1 MDTELQTQIAF
12 HLAGRKPGDKS
23 KPAAEAEARPAL
35 LAQYLDLTALR
46 YDFPLVLLRDAG
58 EKGYVQCLSGIVDN
72 VVHGLVKDD
81 SGDRLTRHLLRQERE
96 IRLLLAAGA
105 RGTLSAL
112 WDQAAGRLMTH
123 GDELLKDSL
132 TRARRALKVEGELA
146 DCDPSMPERLLK
158 RAWTL
163 VQDRKTR
170 ELGEDLRRLTIGLSN
185 ILQADAARSEAGRS
199 AAGLKAS
206 IGTGHAEVF
215 DFAALSRV
223 LAKSSAQGGLTAGRR
238 RRIES
243 LLSVLKSQRFL
254 PVPDDGQQRSALD
267 RYYVFAFSSCA
278 EALAAYRER
287 LPKALELAKTIAVA
301 ELEVEGE
308 YREAT
313 HDALFKDF
321 GDGNLGQEELSH
333 FPDYLVCLPA
343 DRLQAAETDKL
354 MEMLSAG
361 LPVKILVQTDDLL
374 EESTIARDGHF
385 ALGMR
390 AKQLA
395 SMAIGL
401 NDVYVLQSAS
411 SNLFQFRDRI
421 LKGMSYA
428 GPALFS
434 VYSGGTGTSSGAGSL
449 PPYLLAAAA
458 MESRAFPA
466 YAYDPSAGPN
476 WASRFHL
483 EANSQV
489 EADWP
494 AQEFCYEDEKHQRV
508 RVQSS
513 FTFVDFV
520 ACDQRHARHFA
531 RVPREKWNAKM
542 IPVDETLRRD
552 AKAAQDTVPFI
563 ALVDADGKLHRAIV
577 DDRLMRAALRC
588 RESWH
593 SLQELGGIHN
603 SHAERLL
610 AREKEALEVQA
621 QQAAAT
627 AAPQAGPA
635 AAAPAVQ
642 AAAAAPVAAPE
653 PEEKRSPDE
662 AYIETARC
670 TTCNEC
676 TQINDK
682 MFAYNENK
690 QAYIAN
696 PDAGTYAQLV
706 EAAETCQ
713 VAIIHPGKPRN
724 PDEPGLPDLLK
735 RAEPFA

>member
-1 MDTELQTQIAF
+1 MDAELQTQIAF
-12 HLAGRKPGDKS
+12 HLAGRKPGAGAES
-23 KPAAEAEARPAL
+23 AAGADARPAL
-35 LAQYLDLTALR
+35 LARCRDLAALR

-58 EKGYVQCLSGIVDN
+58 DKGYVQCLSGIVDT

-81 SGDRLTRHLLRQERE
+81 SGERLTRHLLRLERE
-96 IRLLLAAGA
+96 IRVLLAGGA
-105 RGTLSAL
+105 RGSLSAL
-112 WDQAAGRLMTH
+112 WDAAAARLMAH

-132 TRARRALKVEGELA
+132 TRARRALQLEGELV
-146 DCDPSMPERLLK
+146 DCDKSMPAAQLL
-158 RAWTL
+158 RAWTV

-170 ELGEDLRRLTIGLSN
+170 KLTEDLRRLTIGLSN
-185 ILQADAARSEAGRS
+185 ILQADAARSAAGRS
-199 AAGLKAS
+199 AASLKAS
-206 IGTGHAEVF
+206 IGSGHAEVF
-215 DFAALSRV
+215 DFAVLSR
-223 LAKSSAQGGLTAGRR
+223 LLSRTSAREGLPAGRR
-238 RRIES
+238 HRVES
-243 LLSVLKSQRFL
+243 LLEVLKSQRFV
-254 PVPDDGQQRSALD
+254 PVPDNGHPPQERC
-267 RYYVFAFSSCA
+267 YAFTFGSCA

-287 LPKALELAKTIAVA
+287 LPRAMELAKSIAVA
-301 ELEVEGE
+301 ELEVEGG
-308 YREAT
+308 YREEK
-313 HDALFKDF
+313 HDPLFKDF
-321 GDGNLGQEELSH
+321 ADGNLGQEELSH
-333 FPDYLVCLPA
+333 FPDYLVCMSA
-343 DRLQAAETDKL
+343 DKLQGAETDRL

-361 LPVKILVQTDDLL
+361 LPAKILVQTDDLL

-421 LKGMSYA
+421 MKGMAYA

-434 VYSGGTGTSSGAGSL
+434 VYSGAGGASGGTGGL
-449 PPYLLAAAA
+449 PPYLSAAAA

-483 EANSQV
+483 AANSQA

-494 AQEFCYEDEKHQRV
+494 VQEFSYEDENHQRV
-508 RVQSS
+508 RVQSA

-520 ACDQRHARHFA
+520 ACDPRHAGHFA
-531 RVPREKWNAKM
+531 RIPRAKWNARM
-542 IPVDETLRRD
+542 IPADEYLRRD
-552 AKAAQDTVPFI
+552 ARDATEEVPFI
-563 ALVDADGKLHRAIV
+563 MLVDRDHVLQRAIV

-610 AREKEALEVQA
+610 AKAREEQA
-621 QQAAAT
+621 QKPAAT
-627 AAPQAGPA
+627 P
-635 AAAPAVQ
+635 AAPAEAKAPAA

-653 PEEKRSPDE
+653 PEDRKSPDE

-724 PDEPGLPDLLK
+724 PAEPGVAELLK
-735 RAEPFA
+735 RAEAFA

>member
-1 MDTELQTQIAF
+1 MDAELNTQLAF
-12 HLAGRKPGDKS
+12 HLAGKKPGADAES
-23 KPAAEAEARPAL
+23 AAAADARPAL
-35 LAQYLDLTALR
+35 LARYRDLAALR

-58 EKGYVQCLSGIVDN
+58 DKGYVQCLSAIVDN
-72 VVHGLVKDD
+72 VVHGLVRDE
-81 SGDRLTRHLLRQERE
+81 SGDRLTRHLLRLERE
-96 IRLLLAAGA
+96 IRVLMAAGA
-105 RGTLSAL
+105 RGSLPAL
-112 WDQAAGRLMTH
+112 WDDAAGRLMAR

-132 TRARRALKVEGELA
+132 TRARRALKVEGELV
-146 DCDPSMPERLLK
+146 DCDKSMPAGLLM
-158 RAWTL
+158 RAWTV

-170 ELGEDLRRLTIGLSN
+170 KLSEDLRRLTIGLSN
-185 ILQADAARSEAGRS
+185 ILQADAARSPAGRS
-199 AAGLKAS
+199 ADSLKAS
-206 IGTGHAEVF
+206 IGSGHAEVF
-215 DFAALSRV
+215 DFVALSRV
-223 LAKSSAQGGLTAGRR
+223 LAKSSAREGLPASRR

-254 PVPDDGQQRSALD
+254 PVPGDEGERAVQERCYS
-267 RYYVFAFSSCA
+267 FTFGSCA
-278 EALAAYRER
+278 QALAAYRER
-287 LPKALELAKTIAVA
+287 LPKAMALARAIAVA
-301 ELEVEGE
+301 ELEVEGA
-308 YREAT
+308 YREDT
-313 HDALFKDF
+313 HDALFKDI

-333 FPDYLVCLPA
+333 FPDYLICVSA

-361 LPVKILVQTDDLL
+361 LPAKILVQTDDLL

-390 AKQLA
+390 SKQLA

-401 NDVYVLQSAS
+401 NDVYVLQSSA
-411 SNLFQFRDRI
+411 SNLFQFRDRV
-421 LKGMSYA
+421 LKGMTYA

-434 VYSGGTGTSSGAGSL
+434 VYSGAGGSGGL
-449 PPYLLAAAA
+449 PPYLAAAAA

-494 AQEFCYEDEKHQRV
+494 VQDFSYEDENHQRV
-508 RVQSS
+508 RSES
-513 FTFVDFV
+513 GFTFVDFV
-520 ACDQRHARHFA
+520 ACDQRHAGHFA
-531 RVPREKWNAKM
+531 RVPHAKWNAKM
-542 IPVDETLRRD
+542 LPVDEYLRRD
-552 AKAAQDTVPFI
+552 AREAQDTVPYVT
-563 ALVDADGKLHRAIV
+563 LVDRDGVLHRAIV
-577 DDRLMRAALRC
+577 DERLIRAALRC

-610 AREKEALEVQA
+610 AKEKKARDEQA
-621 QQAAAT
+621 QQSTAAP
-627 AAPQAGPA
+627 APQAGAPAPAAPA
-635 AAAPAVQ
+635 AAAG
-642 AAAAAPVAAPE
+642 AAPATAPE
-653 PEEKRSPDE
+653 PEETRSPDE

-690 QAYIAN
+690 QAYVAN

-706 EAAETCQ
+706 EAAESCQ
-713 VAIIHPGKPRN
+713 VSIIHPGKPRN
-724 PDEPGLPDLLK
+724 PDEPNLPELLK
-735 RAEPFA
+735 RAEAFA

>member
-1 MDTELQTQIAF
+1 MDAELQTQIAF
-12 HLAGRKPGDKS
+12 RISGRKP
-23 KPAAEAEARPAL
+23 AADAKDASSTDARPAL
-35 LAQYLDLTALR
+35 LARYRDLTALR
-46 YDFPLVLLRDAG
+46 YDFPIVLLRDAG
-58 EKGYVQCLSGIVDN
+58 EKDYVQCLSGIVDH

-81 SGDRLTRHLLRQERE
+81 SGDRLTQHLLRLERG
-96 IRLLLAAGA
+96 IRALVAAGA
-105 RGTLSAL
+105 NESLSAL
-112 WDQAAGRLMTH
+112 WDDAASRLNAH

-132 TRARRALKVEGELA
+132 TRARRALKVEGELVA
-146 DCDPSMPERLLK
+146 CDQSMPGRLLK
-158 RAWTL
+158 RAWGV
-163 VQDRKTR
+163 VQDRKTHR
-170 ELGEDLRRLTIGLSN
+170 LADDLRRLTIGLSN

-206 IGTGHAEVF
+206 IGSGHAEVF
-215 DFAALSRV
+215 DFAVLSRV
-223 LAKSSAQGGLTAGRR
+223 LAKSSAQGGLTASRR

-243 LLSVLKSQRFL
+243 LVAVLKSQRFL
-254 PVPDDGQQRSALD
+254 PVPDGGQADAAQARC
-267 RYYVFAFSSCA
+267 YAFTFGTCA

-287 LPKALELAKTIAVA
+287 LPKALELARSIAIA
-301 ELEVEGE
+301 ELEVQGE
-308 YREAT
+308 YREAV
-313 HDALFKDF
+313 HDDLFKDF
-321 GDGNLGQEELSH
+321 GDDNLGEESLSH
-333 FPDYLVCLPA
+333 FPDYLVCLQA

-395 SMAIGL
+395 NMAIGL
-401 NDVYVLQSAS
+401 NDVYVLQSSS
-411 SNLFQFRDRI
+411 SNLFQFRDRV

-434 VYSGGTGTSSGAGSL
+434 VFSGASGQTGDL
-449 PPYLLAAAA
+449 PPYLVAAAA

-483 EANSQV
+483 EANSRV

-494 AQEFCYEDEKHQRV
+494 VMAFGYEDQNHQRV
-508 RVQSS
+508 NMEAA

-520 ACDQRHARHFA
+520 ACDRRHAGHFA
-531 RVPREKWNAKM
+531 RVTREKWTAKM
-542 IPVDETLRRD
+542 IPIEEYLRRD
-552 AKAAQDTVPFI
+552 ARDTQDAVPYI
-563 ALVDADGKLHRAIV
+563 ALVDQDGILQRAIV
-577 DDRLMRAALRC
+577 DDRLLRAALRC
-588 RESWH
+588 RDSWH

-610 AREKEALEVQA
+610 AREKKTLEEQ
-621 QQAAAT
+621 
-627 AAPQAGPA
+627 APQA
-635 AAAPAVQ
+635 AAAPAPQ
-642 AAAAAPVAAPE
+642 AARAAAPAATTAPAAE
-653 PEEKRSPDE
+653 AEEKRSPDE
-662 AYIETARC
+662 AYIETPRC

-690 QAYIAN
+690 QAYVAN

-724 PDEPGLPDLLK
+724 PAEPGLPELLK
-735 RAEPFA
+735 RAEAFA

>member
-1 MDTELQTQIAF
+1 MDAELQTQIAF
-12 HLAGRKPGDKS
+12 HLAGRKPGAETES
-23 KPAAEAEARPAL
+23 AAGADARPAL
-35 LAQYLDLTALR
+35 LARHRDLTVLR

-58 EKGYVQCLSGIVDN
+58 DKGYVQCLSGIVDN

-81 SGDRLTRHLLRQERE
+81 SGDRLTQHLLRLERE
-96 IRLLLAAGA
+96 IRAQLAAGA
-105 RGTLSAL
+105 TGSLSAL
-112 WDQAAGRLMTH
+112 WDAAASRLTAN
-123 GDELLKDSL
+123 GDALLKDSL
-132 TRARRALKVEGELA
+132 KRARRALKVEGELA
-146 DCDPSMPERLLK
+146 DCDQSMPQRLLK
-158 RAWTL
+158 RAWDR
-163 VQDRKTR
+163 VQDRKTHK
-170 ELGEDLRRLTIGLSN
+170 LSDDLRRLTIGLSN

-206 IGTGHAEVF
+206 IGSGHAEVF
-215 DFAALSRV
+215 DFAVLSRV
-223 LAKSSAQGGLTAGRR
+223 LAKTSAQGGLAAGRR

-254 PVPDDGQQRSALD
+254 LVPDDGQAHAAQD
-267 RYYVFAFSSCA
+267 RCYAFAFGSCA

-287 LPKALELAKTIAVA
+287 LPKAMELAKSIAVA

-308 YREAT
+308 YREAA

-321 GDGNLGQEELSH
+321 GDSNLGEEELSH
-333 FPDYLVCLPA
+333 FPDYLVCIPA

-411 SNLFQFRDRI
+411 SNLFQFRERI

-434 VYSGGTGTSSGAGSL
+434 VYSGAGGTSGGAGSL
-449 PPYLLAAAA
+449 PPYLVAAAA

-466 YAYDPSAGPN
+466 YTYDPSAGPN

-494 AQEFCYEDEKHQRV
+494 VQEFCHEDKNHQRV
-508 RVQSS
+508 RTESA

-520 ACDQRHARHFA
+520 ACDQRHAGHFA
-531 RVPREKWNAKM
+531 RVPRAKWNAKM
-542 IPVDETLRRD
+542 IPVDEYMRRD
-552 AKAAQDTVPFI
+552 AKDAQETVPFI
-563 ALVDADGKLHRAIV
+563 TLVDRDNVLQRAIV

-610 AREKEALEVQA
+610 AKDKKAREEQA
-621 QQAAAT
+621 QQAPSAP
-627 AAPQAGPA
+627 APQAAAATSPAVAAA
-635 AAAPAVQ
+635 AAAPA
-642 AAAAAPVAAPE
+642 AAPE

-676 TQINDK
+676 TQLNDK
-682 MFAYNENK
+682 MFTYNENK

-724 PDEPGLPDLLK
+724 PAEPGLAELVK
-735 RAEPFA
+735 RAEAFA

>member
-1 MDTELQTQIAF
+1 MDAELQTQIAF
-12 HLAGRKPGDKS
+12 HRAGRKPGADADTT
-23 KPAAEAEARPAL
+23 AAADARPAL
-35 LAQYLDLTALR
+35 LARYRDLAALR

-58 EKGYVQCLSGIVDN
+58 AKGYVQCLSGIVDN

-81 SGDRLTRHLLRQERE
+81 NGDRLTRHLLRLERE
-96 IRLLLAAGA
+96 IRVLLQAGA
-105 RGTLSAL
+105 RGSLAAL
-112 WDQAAGRLMTH
+112 WDDAANRLMAG
-123 GDELLKDSL
+123 GDALLKDSL

-146 DCDPSMPERLLK
+146 DCDKSMPAALLK
-158 RAWTL
+158 RAWGV

-170 ELGEDLRRLTIGLSN
+170 KLSEDLRRLIIGLSN
-185 ILQADAARSEAGRS
+185 ILEADAARSAAGRS
-199 AAGLKAS
+199 ADALKSA
-206 IGTGHAEVF
+206 IGSGHAEVF

-223 LAKSSAQGGLTAGRR
+223 LSSTAAREGLPAGRR
-238 RRIES
+238 RRVET

-254 PVPDDGQQRSALD
+254 PVPGESERHALHE
-267 RYYVFAFSSCA
+267 RCYAFAFDSCA
-278 EALAAYRER
+278 DALAAYRER
-287 LPKALELAKTIAVA
+287 QPKAMELAKSIAVA
-301 ELEVEGE
+301 ELEVAGE
-308 YREAT
+308 YREDK

-321 GDGNLGQEELSH
+321 GEGNLGEEELSH
-333 FPDYLVCLPA
+333 FPDYLVCLSA
-343 DRLQAAETDKL
+343 ARLQAAETDRL

-401 NDVYVLQSAS
+401 NDVFVLQSSS

-421 LKGMSYA
+421 MRGMSYT

-434 VYSGGTGTSSGAGSL
+434 VYSGAGGTSDGAGSL
-449 PPYLLAAAA
+449 PPYLVAAAA

-466 YAYDPSAGPN
+466 YTYDPSAGPN

-483 EANSQV
+483 DANSQV

-494 AQEFCYEDEKHQRV
+494 VQDFSYEDEKHQRV
-508 RVQSS
+508 RTPLA

-520 ACDQRHARHFA
+520 ACDPRHASHFA
-531 RVPREKWNAKM
+531 QVPGAKWNAKM
-542 IPVDETLRRD
+542 TPVDAYLRRD
-552 AKAAQDTVPFI
+552 ARETQDAVPYI
-563 ALVDADGKLHRAIV
+563 ALVDGANVLQRAIV

-610 AREKEALEVQA
+610 AKAKEEQA
-621 QQAAAT
+621 QKPAPTPAAT
-627 AAPQAGPA
+627 AAPAVPA
-635 AAAPAVQ
+635 AA
-642 AAAAAPVAAPE
+642 PE
-653 PEEKRSPDE
+653 AEETRSPDE

-706 EAAETCQ
+706 EAAESCQ
-713 VAIIHPGKPRN
+713 VSIIHPGKPRN
-724 PDEPGLPDLLK
+724 PAEPGIADLLK
-735 RAEPFA
+735 RAEAFA

>member
-1 MDTELQTQIAF
+1 
-12 HLAGRKPGDKS
+12 
-23 KPAAEAEARPAL
+23 
-35 LAQYLDLTALR
+35 
-46 YDFPLVLLRDAG
+46 
-58 EKGYVQCLSGIVDN
+58 
-72 VVHGLVKDD
+72 
-81 SGDRLTRHLLRQERE
+81 
-96 IRLLLAAGA
+96 
-105 RGTLSAL
+105 
-112 WDQAAGRLMTH
+112 
-123 GDELLKDSL
+123 
-132 TRARRALKVEGELA
+132 
-146 DCDPSMPERLLK
+146 MPERLLN
-158 RAWTL
+158 RAWGM
-163 VQDRKTR
+163 VQDRKTHK
-170 ELGEDLRRLTIGLSN
+170 LSDDLRRLTIGLAN

-206 IGTGHAEVF
+206 IGSGHAEVF
-215 DFAALSRV
+215 DFAVLSRV
-223 LAKSSAQGGLTAGRR
+223 LARTSAQGGLTASRR

-254 PVPDDGQQRSALD
+254 PVRGKGPEDQGQNQCYS
-267 RYYVFAFSSCA
+267 FAFDSCSA
-278 EALAAYRER
+278 ALAAYRER
-287 LPKALELAKTIAVA
+287 LPKALELAKSIAVA

-308 YREAT
+308 YRETA
-313 HDALFKDF
+313 HDALFRDV
-321 GDGNLGQEELSH
+321 GDGNLGQEGLSH
-333 FPDYLVCLPA
+333 FPDYLICIPA
-343 DRLQAAETDKL
+343 DKLQAAETDRL
-354 MEMLSAG
+354 MELLSAG
-361 LPVKILVQTDDLL
+361 LSAKILVQTDDLL

-401 NDVYVLQSAS
+401 NDVYVMQSSS

-434 VYSGGTGTSSGAGSL
+434 VYSGAGGTSGGTGSL
-449 PPYLLAAAA
+449 PPYLVAAAA

-466 YAYDPSAGPN
+466 YTYDPSAGPN

-483 EANSQV
+483 GANTQV

-494 AQEFCYEDEKHQRV
+494 VQAFACEDENHQRV
-508 RVQSS
+508 RMETG

-531 RVPREKWNAKM
+531 RVPRTKWNAQM
-542 IPVDETLRRD
+542 IPADEYLRRD
-552 AKAAQDTVPFI
+552 AKVSQETVPFI
-563 ALVDADGKLHRAIV
+563 TLVDRDNMLHRAIV

-603 SHAERLL
+603 SHAEQLL
-610 AREKEALEVQA
+610 AKDRKAREEQA
-621 QQAAAT
+621 QQAP
-627 AAPQAGPA
+627 APQAGPA
-635 AAAPAVQ
+635 AAPAS
-642 AAAAAPVAAPE
+642 APE
-653 PEEKRSPDE
+653 QEEKRSPDE
-662 AYIETARC
+662 AYIETPRC

-724 PDEPGLPDLLK
+724 PAEPGLPDLLK
-735 RAEPFA
+735 RAEAFA

>member
-1 MDTELQTQIAF
+1 MDAELQTQIAF
-12 HLAGRKPGDKS
+12 HLAGKKPG
-23 KPAAEAEARPAL
+23 AAAVSASAADARPAV
-35 LAQYLDLTALR
+35 LARYRDLPALR

-58 EKGYVQCLSGIVDN
+58 DKGYVQCLSGIVDN

-81 SGDRLTRHLLRQERE
+81 SGDRLTRHLLRLERE
-96 IRLLLAAGA
+96 IRVLMAAGA
-105 RGTLSAL
+105 KGSLSAL
-112 WDQAAGRLMTH
+112 WDDAAERLIAR
-123 GDELLKDSL
+123 GDALLKDSL
-132 TRARRALKVEGELA
+132 TRARRALKLDGELA
-146 DCDPSMPERLLK
+146 DCDKSMPAGLLK

-163 VQDRKTR
+163 VQDRKTQK
-170 ELGEDLRRLTIGLSN
+170 LSGDLRRLTISLSN
-185 ILQADAARSEAGRS
+185 ILQADAARSAAGRS
-199 AAGLKAS
+199 ADNLKAS

-215 DFAALSRV
+215 DFVALSRV
-223 LAKSSAQGGLTAGRR
+223 LSKTSTREGLPASRR
-238 RRIES
+238 RRIEA
-243 LLSVLKSQRFL
+243 LISVLKSQRFL
-254 PVPDDGQQRSALD
+254 PVPDNGQARAAQD
-267 RYYVFAFSSCA
+267 RCYTFTFGSCA
-278 EALAAYRER
+278 DAMAAYRER
-287 LPKALELAKTIAVA
+287 LPKALELAKSIAVA

-321 GDGNLGQEELSH
+321 GSANLGQEELSH
-333 FPDYLVCLPA
+333 FPDYLICLSA
-343 DRLQAAETDKL
+343 DKLQAAETDRL

-385 ALGMR
+385 AMGMR

-395 SMAIGL
+395 NMAIGL
-401 NDVYVLQSAS
+401 NDVYVLQSSS
-411 SNLFQFRDRI
+411 SNLFQFRDRA
-421 LKGMSYA
+421 LKGMSYP

-434 VYSGGTGTSSGAGSL
+434 VYSGASGRSGDL
-449 PPYLLAAAA
+449 PPYLVAAAA

-466 YAYDPSAGPN
+466 YTYDPSAGPN

-483 EANSQV
+483 QANSQP

-494 AQEFCYEDEKHQRV
+494 MQEFTYEDENHQRV
-508 RVQSS
+508 RVDTG

-520 ACDQRHARHFA
+520 ACDQRHAGHFA
-531 RVPREKWNAKM
+531 RVPRAKWNAKM
-542 IPVDETLRRD
+542 IPADEYLRRD
-552 AKAAQDTVPFI
+552 TKDARDTVPFI
-563 ALVDADGKLHRAIV
+563 MLVDRDNALQRAIV

-610 AREKEALEVQA
+610 AKDKNAREEKA
-621 QQAAAT
+621 QQAPVAPV
-627 AAPQAGPA
+627 PQASPA
-635 AAAPAVQ
+635 AAGAQAVPAPAAAPA
-642 AAAAAPVAAPE
+642 AAPA

-662 AYIETARC
+662 AYIETPRC

-690 QAYIAN
+690 HAYIVN

-724 PDEPGLPDLLK
+724 PAEPGIADLLK
-735 RAEPFA
+735 RAEAFA

>member
-1 MDTELQTQIAF
+1 MDAELQTQIAF
-12 HLAGRKPGDKS
+12 HRAGRKPG
-23 KPAAEAEARPAL
+23 AETENADAGDARPAL
-35 LAQYLDLTALR
+35 LARYRDLTALR

-58 EKGYVQCLSGIVDN
+58 DKGYVQCLSGIVDN

-81 SGDRLTRHLLRQERE
+81 SGERLTKHLLKLERE
-96 IRLLLAAGA
+96 IRVLLAGGA
-105 RGTLSAL
+105 RGSLSAL
-112 WDQAAGRLMTH
+112 WDDAAGRLMAH

-132 TRARRALKVEGELA
+132 TRARKALKVEGELA
-146 DCDPSMPERLLK
+146 DCDKTMPAGLLK

-163 VQDRKTR
+163 VQDRKTQK
-170 ELGEDLRRLTIGLSN
+170 LSEDLRRLGSSLSN

-199 AAGLKAS
+199 AASLKAA
-206 IGTGHAEVF
+206 IGPGHAEVF

-223 LAKSSAQGGLTAGRR
+223 LSKTSAGGGLSAGRR

-243 LLSVLKSQRFL
+243 LLAVLTSQRFL
-254 PVPDDGQQRSALD
+254 PVPGHERAAQD
-267 RYYVFAFSSCA
+267 RCYSFTFGSCA

-287 LPKALELAKTIAVA
+287 LPKAMELAKSIAVA

-308 YREAT
+308 YREEP

-321 GDGNLGQEELSH
+321 GDGNLGQEELSR
-333 FPDYLVCLPA
+333 FPDYLICVSA
-343 DRLQAAETDKL
+343 DRLQAAETDRL

-361 LPVKILVQTDDLL
+361 LPAKILVQTDDLL

-401 NDVYVLQSAS
+401 NDVYVLQSSS
-411 SNLFQFRDRI
+411 SNLFQFRERI

-434 VYSGGTGTSSGAGSL
+434 VYSGASGESGSL
-449 PPYLLAAAA
+449 PPYLVAAAA

-466 YAYDPSAGPN
+466 YTYDPSAGPN

-494 AQEFCYEDEKHQRV
+494 VQDFSYEDGNHQRV
-508 RVQSS
+508 RTETG
-513 FTFVDFV
+513 FTFVDFI

-531 RVPREKWNAKM
+531 RVPLAKWNASM
-542 IPVDETLRRD
+542 MPVDEYLRRD
-552 AKAAQDTVPFI
+552 AKDAQEAVPFI
-563 ALVDADGKLHRAIV
+563 TLVDRDNVLHRAIV

-610 AREKEALEVQA
+610 AKDRQAREEQA
-621 QQAAAT
+621 KQAGAAP
-627 AAPQAGPA
+627 APQAGAPAAPVAAA
-635 AAAPAVQ
+635 AAAPA
-642 AAAAAPVAAPE
+642 AAPE
-653 PEEKRSPDE
+653 PEETRSPDE

-690 QAYIAN
+690 QAYVAN

-706 EAAETCQ
+706 EAAESCQ
-713 VAIIHPGKPRN
+713 VSIIHPGKPRN
-724 PDEPGLPDLLK
+724 PGEPGIEELLK
-735 RAEPFA
+735 RAESFA

>member
-1 MDTELQTQIAF
+1 MDAELQSQIAF
-12 HLAGRKPGDKS
+12 HLAGKKPGADAKS
-23 KPAAEAEARPAL
+23 AAGANARPAL
-35 LAQYLDLTALR
+35 LARYRDLAALR
-46 YDFPLVLLRDAG
+46 YDFPLVLLRDADD
-58 EKGYVQCLSGIVDN
+58 KGYVQCLSGIVDN

-81 SGDRLTRHLLRQERE
+81 SGDRLTKHLLRLERE
-96 IRLLLAAGA
+96 IRVLAAAGA
-105 RGTLSAL
+105 TGSLSAL
-112 WDQAAGRLMTH
+112 WDAAGARLMAH

-132 TRARRALKVEGELA
+132 TRARKALKVEGEVA
-146 DCDPSMPERLLK
+146 DCDKAMPAALLR

-163 VQDRKTR
+163 VQDRKTK
-170 ELGEDLRRLTIGLSN
+170 ELSEALQRLIISLSN

-199 AAGLKAS
+199 ASALKAS
-206 IGTGHAEVF
+206 IGSGHAEVF
-215 DFAALSRV
+215 DFAVLSRV
-223 LAKSSAQGGLTAGRR
+223 LSKTATKDGLPAGRR
-238 RRIES
+238 RRIDA

-254 PVPDDGQQRSALD
+254 PVPELAERHALHE
-267 RYYVFAFSSCA
+267 RCYAFTFGSCA

-287 LPKALELAKTIAVA
+287 LPKAMELAKAIAVA
-301 ELEVEGE
+301 ELEVEGAYVE
-308 YREAT
+308 EK
-313 HDALFKDF
+313 HDPLFKDF
-321 GDGNLGQEELSH
+321 GAGNLGQEELSH
-333 FPDYLVCLPA
+333 FPDYLVCLSA
-343 DRLQAAETDKL
+343 DKLQGAETDRL

-361 LPVKILVQTDDLL
+361 LPAKILVQTDDLL

-401 NDVYVLQSAS
+401 NDVYVLQSSS
-411 SNLFQFRDRI
+411 SNLFQFRERI
-421 LKGMSYA
+421 LKGMSYP

-434 VYSGGTGTSSGAGSL
+434 VYSGAAEGSGSL
-449 PPYLLAAAA
+449 PPYLVAAAA
-458 MESRAFPA
+458 MEARAFPA
-466 YAYDPSAGPN
+466 YSYDPSAGPN

-494 AQEFCYEDEKHQRV
+494 VQAFSYEDENHQRV
-508 RVQSS
+508 RMETG

-520 ACDQRHARHFA
+520 ACDQRHAGHFA
-531 RVPREKWNAKM
+531 DVPRAKWNAKM
-542 IPVDETLRRD
+542 VPVDEYLRRD
-552 AKAAQDTVPFI
+552 ARETQDTVPYVT
-563 ALVDADGKLHRAIV
+563 LVDSDNVLHRAIV
-577 DDRLMRAALRC
+577 DDRLVRAALRC

-610 AREKEALEVQA
+610 AKEKTAREEQAKREAAAPPPQA
-621 QQAAAT
+621 SPAAAPAPAAT
-627 AAPQAGPA
+627 AA
-635 AAAPAVQ
+635 AAAPAV
-642 AAAAAPVAAPE
+642 AAA

-690 QAYIAN
+690 QAYVAN

-706 EAAETCQ
+706 EAAESCQ
-713 VAIIHPGKPRN
+713 VSIIHPGKPRN
-724 PDEPGLPDLLK
+724 PNEPGIADLLK
-735 RAEPFA
+735 RAEAFA

>member
-1 MDTELQTQIAF
+1 MDAELQTQIAF
-12 HLAGRKPGDKS
+12 RLSGRKP
-23 KPAAEAEARPAL
+23 AADAEGTPSTDARPAL
-35 LAQYLDLTALR
+35 LARYGDLTALR

-58 EKGYVQCLSGIVDN
+58 EKVYVQCLSGIVDQ

-81 SGDRLTRHLLRQERE
+81 SAERLTKHLLRLERE
-96 IRLLLAAGA
+96 IRALLAAGA
-105 RGTLSAL
+105 RGSLSAL
-112 WDQAAGRLMTH
+112 WDDAAGRLMAQ
-123 GDELLKDSL
+123 GDALLKDSL

-146 DCDPSMPERLLK
+146 DCEKSMPAGLLK
-158 RAWTL
+158 CAWTV

-170 ELGEDLRRLTIGLSN
+170 KLGEDLRRLTIGLSN

-206 IGTGHAEVF
+206 IGNGHAEVF
-215 DFAALSRV
+215 DFAVLSRV
-223 LAKSSAQGGLTAGRR
+223 LAKSSAQGGLTANRR
-238 RRIES
+238 RRVES
-243 LLSVLKSQRFL
+243 LLAVLKSQRFL
-254 PVPDDGQQRSALD
+254 YLPDDSPQPTEQD
-267 RYYVFAFSSCA
+267 RHYAFSFSSCA
-278 EALAAYRER
+278 QALAAYRER
-287 LPKALELAKTIAVA
+287 LPEAMALARSIAVA

-308 YREAT
+308 YREDT
-313 HDALFKDF
+313 HDPLFKDF
-321 GDGNLGQEELSH
+321 GQGALGQEELSH
-333 FPDYLVCLPA
+333 FPDYLICVSA
-343 DRLQAAETDKL
+343 AKLQGAETDRL

-395 SMAIGL
+395 NMAIGM
-401 NDVYVLQSAS
+401 NDVYVLQSTS
-411 SNLFQFRDRI
+411 SNLFQFRDRVM
-421 LKGMSYA
+421 KGMSYA

-434 VYSGGTGTSSGAGSL
+434 VFSGASGQTGNL
-449 PPYLLAAAA
+449 PPYLVAAAA

-476 WASRFHL
+476 WAARFHL
-483 EANSQV
+483 GANSRV

-494 AQEFCYEDEKHQRV
+494 VMTFGYEDQNHQRV
-508 RVQSS
+508 SVEAA

-520 ACDQRHARHFA
+520 ACDQRHAGHFA
-531 RVPREKWNAKM
+531 RVPREKWTAKM
-542 IPVDETLRRD
+542 IPIEEYLRRD
-552 AKAAQDTVPFI
+552 ARDTQDAVPYI
-563 ALVDADGKLHRAIV
+563 SLVDQHGILQRAIV
-577 DDRLMRAALRC
+577 DDRLLRAALRC

-610 AREKEALEVQA
+610 AKEAKTREEQA
-621 QQAAAT
+621 QSYAAAPKPQAAPAAST
-627 AAPQAGPA
+627 ASSAPAAPAAPA
-635 AAAPAVQ
+635 AA
-642 AAAAAPVAAPE
+642 E

-662 AYIETARC
+662 AYIETPRC

-724 PDEPGLPDLLK
+724 PAEPGLPELLK
-735 RAEPFA
+735 RAEAFA

>member
-1 MDTELQTQIAF
+1 MDAELQTQIAF
-12 HLAGRKPGDKS
+12 HLAGRKPGTETES
-23 KPAAEAEARPAL
+23 AAGADARPAL
-35 LAQYLDLTALR
+35 LARHRDLTALR

-58 EKGYVQCLSGIVDN
+58 DKGYVQCLSGIVDN

-81 SGDRLTRHLLRQERE
+81 SGDRLTQHLLRLERE
-96 IRLLLAAGA
+96 IRAQLAAGA
-105 RGTLSAL
+105 TGSLSAL
-112 WDQAAGRLMTH
+112 WDAAAGRLTAQ
-123 GDELLKDSL
+123 GDALLKDSL
-132 TRARRALKVEGELA
+132 KRARRALKVEGELV
-146 DCDPSMPERLLK
+146 DCDQSMPQRLLK
-158 RAWTL
+158 RAWDR
-163 VQDRKTR
+163 VQDRKTHK
-170 ELGEDLRRLTIGLSN
+170 LSDDLRRLTIGLSN

-206 IGTGHAEVF
+206 IGGGHAEVF
-215 DFAALSRV
+215 DFVVLSRV
-223 LAKSSAQGGLTAGRR
+223 LAKTSAQGGLTAGRR

-254 PVPDDGQQRSALD
+254 LVPDDGQEHAAQD
-267 RYYVFAFSSCA
+267 RCYAFAFSSCA

-287 LPKALELAKTIAVA
+287 LPKALELARSIAVA

-308 YREAT
+308 YREDA

-321 GDGNLGQEELSH
+321 GDGNLGEEELSH
-333 FPDYLVCLPA
+333 FPDYLVCVPA
-343 DRLQAAETDKL
+343 DKLQAAETDKL

-395 SMAIGL
+395 NMAIGL
-401 NDVYVLQSAS
+401 NDVYVMQSAS
-411 SNLFQFRDRI
+411 SNLFQFRERI

-434 VYSGGTGTSSGAGSL
+434 VYSGAGGTSGGTGSL
-449 PPYLLAAAA
+449 PPYLVAAAA

-466 YAYDPSAGPN
+466 YTYDPSAGPN

-483 EANSQV
+483 KANSQL
-489 EADWP
+489 EGDWP
-494 AQEFCYEDEKHQRV
+494 VQEFSYEDENHQRV
-508 RVQSS
+508 RTESR

-520 ACDQRHARHFA
+520 ACDRRHAGHFA
-531 RVPREKWNAKM
+531 LVPRAKWNAKM
-542 IPVDETLRRD
+542 IPVDDYLRRD
-552 AKAAQDTVPFI
+552 AAAAQDAVPFI
-563 ALVDADGKLHRAIV
+563 TLVGGDNVLQRAIV

-610 AREKEALEVQA
+610 AKETKAREEQA
-621 QQAAAT
+621 QQAPSAP
-627 AAPQAGPA
+627 APQ
-635 AAAPAVQ
+635 AAAPA
-642 AAAAAPVAAPE
+642 AAPE

-682 MFAYNENK
+682 MFMYNENK

-724 PDEPGLPDLLK
+724 PGEAGLPELLK
-735 RAEPFA
+735 RAEAFA